1 MNQSKIYK
9 VEELDLKQNCTYV
22 ITSKRNTGK
31 SVLTKEIVYN
41 LLSKFD
47 FHFILMISKT
57 A

>member
-1 MNQSKIYK
+1 MNQSKIYQ
-9 VEELDLKQNCTYV
+9 VEELDLKQDCTYV

-41 LLSKFD
+41 LLSKYD